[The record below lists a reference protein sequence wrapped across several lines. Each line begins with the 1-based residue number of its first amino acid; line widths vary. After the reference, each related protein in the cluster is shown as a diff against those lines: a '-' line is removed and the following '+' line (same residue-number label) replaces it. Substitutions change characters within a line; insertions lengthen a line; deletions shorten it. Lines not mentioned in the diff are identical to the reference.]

1 MINIK
6 NLIFLIFKILFLFL
20 YLICIIFLFV
30 TIFIIPKNDGL
41 TNNNDDII
49 KDNNTYKIISII
61 PSIYNVAI
69 KLNHENNYQINYP
82 HYYIKCIYTNL
93 GDIVKSKLIETV
105 SEMLSKNFGDILLQR
120 YRYLY
125 FARYFSNDFNY
136 TLNYNITKNSGNFE
150 IEIEMTCL
158 YILKFSMS
166 DIQVYFF
173 LANHLLI
180 FGSYLFVFI
189 FYQKY
194 TTTYRE
200 KILLLIC
207 CIFVLLRI
215 VYIDIIKIFSI
226 VNIIHESSAIQQ
238 VINFIVLFS
247 IDIIIFIFQVNIN
260 YKIINTV
267 LPYNIR
273 RYRKFLN
280 VSIIIVLSCVGFII
294 VFFSMFNFFGGFLY
308 NNILNEFIKYIP
320 DENSFYNTYR
330 LCENNE
336 YTTCDLTYSL
346 LIKALKYIPNITPIF
361 ITFHFVFNVIYGKNQ
376 NY

>member
-6 NLIFLIFKILFLFL
+6 NLIFLIFKILFLLL
-20 YLICIIFLFV
+20 YLVCIIFLFV

-41 TNNNDDII
+41 TRNFDDII
-49 KDNNTYKIISII
+49 KNNNTYQIISII
-61 PSIYNVAI
+61 PSIYDIAI

-93 GDIVKSKLIETV
+93 GDIINSKLIETV

-120 YRYLY
+120 YKYLY

-136 TLNYNITKNSGNFE
+136 SLIYNITTNNNLE
-150 IEIEMTCL
+150 IEIGMSCS

-173 LANHLLI
+173 LADHLLI

-194 TTTYRE
+194 TTTYHE
-200 KILLLIC
+200 KILLFIC

-226 VNIIHESSAIQQ
+226 ANIIHESSAIQQ

-260 YKIINTV
+260 YQIINTV

-280 VSIIIVLSCVGFII
+280 VSIIIILVCVGFVI

-308 NNILNEFIKYIP
+308 NNILNEYIKYIP
-320 DENSFYNTYR
+320 NENSFYNTYR
-330 LCENNE
+330 LCQNDDN
-336 YTTCDLTYSL
+336 TTCNLTYSL

-361 ITFHFVFNVIYGKNQ
+361 ITFHFVFNVMYGKIQ
-376 NY
+376 NN